1 MSARLWALT
10 TVAAGALA
18 LAACGDDE
26 MHATFTS
33 RIVQHEICRVVGDRP
48 EVCTRE
54 ESATDV
60 RVRLVEQGDDN
71 VWLYG
76 IPRGGVSDRAILGS
90 RDAEG
95 GFLFVDE
102 AQQESDAS
110 ACTLTDR
117 LEITLEISADADPEA
132 VGVDP
137 CVPLVG
143 RETEVTES
151 SAGCD
156 TINEPPL
163 PQALIARRRWQAMPE
178 CLP

>member
-1 MSARLWALT
+1 MSIALRP
-10 TVAAGALA
+10 VLA
-18 LAACGDDE
+18 LLAMMVGAAACGE
-26 MHATFTS
+26 GPLRATFTS
-33 RIVQHEICRVVGDRP
+33 RIVQHEICRVVGARP

-60 RVRLVEQGDDN
+60 RVRLEEQDDDN
-71 VWLYG
+71 LWLYG

-90 RDAEG
+90 RDLEG
-95 GFLFVDE
+95 SFLFVDE
-102 AQQESDAS
+102 RVQESDS
-110 ACTLTDR
+110 SECTVVDR
-117 LEITLEISADADPEA
+117 LEITLDVDRDADPEA

-156 TINEPPL
+156 AVNEPPL
-163 PQALIARRRWQAMPE
+163 TQALIARRRWEAMPE
-178 CLP
+178 CVP

>member
-1 MSARLWALT
+1 M
-10 TVAAGALA
+10 TVAWHRLLA
-18 LAACGDDE
+18 LMGLAAGVAACGDAPLR
-26 MHATFTS
+26 ATFTS

-60 RVRLVEQGDDN
+60 RVRVEEQDDDN

-90 RDAEG
+90 RDLEG
-95 GFLFVDE
+95 GLLFVDE
-102 AQQESDAS
+102 RVQESDS
-110 ACTLTDR
+110 SECTVVDR
-117 LEITLEISADADPEA
+117 LEITLEVDRDADPEA

-156 TINEPPL
+156 AVNEPPL
-163 PQALIARRRWQAMPE
+163 AQALIARRRWQAMPE
-178 CLP
+178 CVP